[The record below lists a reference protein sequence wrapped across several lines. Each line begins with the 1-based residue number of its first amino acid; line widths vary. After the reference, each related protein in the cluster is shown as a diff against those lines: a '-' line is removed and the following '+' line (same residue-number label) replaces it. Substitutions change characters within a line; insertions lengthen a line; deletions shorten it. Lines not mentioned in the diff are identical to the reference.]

1 MDAFKICLEIKE
13 KNLSTVFLPR
23 LYAEL
28 KHGKQV
34 RKFSNAPYIEHL
46 DNVASWFWE
55 NLGDEHKFQPT
66 EEELFL
72 TTVAYLHDTLED
84 TDATKEEI
92 ETLFGKEV
100 LDAVVML
107 TDVSKPSDGNRAVRK
122 AIDREHLSKASD
134 MAKLVKIADLY
145 DNAHSIPEDHPFFA
159 VFAEE
164 AKALLEVINLPDVS
178 DLAYNWL
185 IHKATK
191 TMLNIGKCIS
201 CEQTRFLGYYYDNI
215 CKKCGNLIRC
225 GDAKMPGEEASKEP
239 DTKDPSYYMKD
250 PATWR
255 EMITWAMEKHN
266 ETWTN
271 VEHCTLSQEELDV
284 VFDSGY
290 GGVEGKPFTVWT
302 SNRVYFPSEYDG
314 AEGVK
319 SVSRVVNHLPT
330 EHV

>member
-46 DNVASWFWE
+46 DNVANWFWE
-55 NLGDEHKFQPT
+55 NLGGEREFQPT

-100 LDAVVML
+100 LDTVVML

-145 DNAHSIPEDHPFFA
+145 DNFRSIPKDHPFFA
-159 VFAEE
+159 VFVEE
-164 AKALLEVINLPDVS
+164 TKALLKVINLPDVHNS
-178 DLAYNWL
+178 DYGWL
-185 IHKATK
+185 FFNARPI
-191 TMLNIGKCIS
+191 L
-201 CEQTRFLGYYYDNI
+201 EL
-215 CKKCGNLIRC
+215 
-225 GDAKMPGEEASKEP
+225 
-239 DTKDPSYYMKD
+239 
-250 PATWR
+250 
-255 EMITWAMEKHN
+255 EKS
-266 ETWTN
+266 T
-271 VEHCTLSQEELDV
+271 
-284 VFDSGY
+284 
-290 GGVEGKPFTVWT
+290 
-302 SNRVYFPSEYDG
+302 
-314 AEGVK
+314 
-319 SVSRVVNHLPT
+319 
-330 EHV
+330 

>member
-13 KNLSTVFLPR
+13 KNLTTVFLPR

-46 DNVASWFWE
+46 DNVASWFWPSE
-55 NLGDEHKFQPT
+55 VLEREFQPSK
-66 EEELFL
+66 ENLFL

-122 AIDREHLSKASD
+122 AIDKEHLSKASD

-145 DNAHSIPEDHPFFA
+145 DNAHSIPEDHPFFS

-164 AKALLEVINLPDVS
+164 AKAILEVIDLPGVDSS
-178 DLAYNWL
+178 DYNWL
-185 IHKATK
+185 LWSASSI
-191 TMLNIGKCIS
+191 LDIGKCVK
-201 CEQTRFLGYYYDNI
+201 CQQVRFLGKYFDNT
-215 CKKCGNLIRC
+215 CNKCSDHIR
-225 GDAKMPGEEASKEP
+225 
-239 DTKDPSYYMKD
+239 
-250 PATWR
+250 
-255 EMITWAMEKHN
+255 
-266 ETWTN
+266 
-271 VEHCTLSQEELDV
+271 
-284 VFDSGY
+284 Y
-290 GGVEGKPFTVWT
+290 GK
-302 SNRVYFPSEYDG
+302 
-314 AEGVK
+314 
-319 SVSRVVNHLPT
+319 
-330 EHV
+330 